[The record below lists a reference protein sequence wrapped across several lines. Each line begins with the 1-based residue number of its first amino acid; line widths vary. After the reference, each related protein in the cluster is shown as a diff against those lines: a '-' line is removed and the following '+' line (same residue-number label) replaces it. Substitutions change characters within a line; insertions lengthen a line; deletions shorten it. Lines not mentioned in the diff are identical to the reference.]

1 MYSNAKTAGLP
12 GHEPARLAA
21 APAAAASAAAVTP
34 QGAAHQPASVQDI
47 VQSFEEAD
55 EVVQHVD
62 LSGYRFEDWVCLAL
76 FWAMGGLVFLQ
87 FFSRYVMNDSFAW
100 TEELAV
106 YCLIG
111 VVFLGASMCV
121 RACRHIQVDFL
132 YRYLPKPVGR
142 VFSTLIDVI
151 RTAFFA
157 YAIWLVYRYI
167 SLVGDEPMTTL
178 FWNKAYVYWVAFAG
192 FVMMFVRSV
201 QVSVQNWRQGYSI
214 LENPSAYDAID

>member
-12 GHEPARLAA
+12 GHDPARLAA
-21 APAAAASAAAVTP
+21 ANATTATP

-106 YCLIG
+106 YCLIDRKS
-111 VVFLGASMCV
+111 VV
-121 RACRHIQVDFL
+121 
-132 YRYLPKPVGR
+132 
-142 VFSTLIDVI
+142 
-151 RTAFFA
+151 
-157 YAIWLVYRYI
+157 
-167 SLVGDEPMTTL
+167 
-178 FWNKAYVYWVAFAG
+178 
-192 FVMMFVRSV
+192 
-201 QVSVQNWRQGYSI
+201 
-214 LENPSAYDAID
+214 